1 MSIIMVN
8 NRTFSLI
15 KPSAVKNDYH
25 GEIIYLITKA
35 GFKLKAIRM
44 VKLSIED
51 ASRFYAMHKGKEFFD
66 ELIRFIS
73 SGPILALVLEKENA
87 VEDFRKL
94 IGATNPAKAEHG
106 TIRQQ
111 FGESITKNA
120 VHGADSSE
128 NAQKEWSFFFSE
140 REILN

>member
-1 MSIIMVN
+1 MVN
-8 NRTFSLI
+8 NRTFALI
-15 KPSAVKNDYH
+15 KPGVVKKDHY

-35 GFKLKAIRM
+35 GFKLKAIKM

-51 ASRFYAMHKGKEFFD
+51 ARRFYAVHTGKVFFD
-66 ELIRFIS
+66 ELTSFIS
-73 SGPILALVLEKENA
+73 SGPIVALVLEKENA
-87 VEDFRKL
+87 VENFRKL
-94 IGATNPAKAEHG
+94 IGATNPAKADHG

-120 VHGADSSE
+120 VHGADSPD

-140 REILN
+140 MEILD